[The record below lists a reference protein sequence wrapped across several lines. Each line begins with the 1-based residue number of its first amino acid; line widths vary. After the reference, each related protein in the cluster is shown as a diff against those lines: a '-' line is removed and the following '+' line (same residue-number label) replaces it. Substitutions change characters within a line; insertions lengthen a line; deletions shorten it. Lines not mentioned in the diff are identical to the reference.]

1 MTLCNNW
8 TSNVIQKC
16 VFGRVKI
23 TPVLAHE
30 EQTCFFRAERVCLSD
45 CRVCSC
51 NVFSEP
57 SAHEVYPGSFTV
69 VFSES
74 ALIIRWLP
82 IFHIICNWLISAL
95 AINLTVSWQRLSSLV
110 YIDHCSEGCGLY
122 FPSRNLSVRDLT
134 VKPGEIRKHILI
146 KPK

>member
-8 TSNVIQKC
+8 TSNVILKC

-23 TPVLAHE
+23 TPVLAYE

-45 CRVCSC
+45 CRVCAC

-82 IFHIICNWLISAL
+82 IFLIIYWLISAL
-95 AINLTVSWQRLSSLV
+95 AITLMVSWQRLSSLM
-110 YIDHCSEGCGLY
+110 YIDHCYERCGLY
-122 FPSRNLSVRDLT
+122 FPSCNLSVRDVT
-134 VKPGEIRKHILI
+134 GKPREIRKHILL